1 MKALYCKRGSA
12 QPSQLLYNISY
23 PVDMIYHK
31 YIRRDI
37 SYNAMIYQR
46 YRLGTHATKMR
57 FLGLLDSLLS
67 SGLTADGLE
76 HLSGDILAHAL
87 GDTAGHV
94 GGEVLDDGGSG
105 HAVLGGHLGGGV
117 SDVGGTDKELGISLS
132 LPLAVDGVDGGDDVL
147 DVSAGGILVSGDLL
161 ADNNGL
167 GGAVGLGVAS
177 LSNGDG
183 LGDGLAEGDNRGN
196 DVMGIGEPVSEEELR
211 VGVSIGRGGGE
222 GGGGQKGET
231 KGNHD
236 SQ

>member
-1 MKALYCKRGSA
+1 
-12 QPSQLLYNISY
+12 
-23 PVDMIYHK
+23 
-31 YIRRDI
+31 
-37 SYNAMIYQR
+37 MIYQR

-67 SGLTADGLE
+67 SSLTADGLE

-94 GGEVLDDGGSG
+94 GGEVLD
-105 HAVLGGHLGGGV
+105 
-117 SDVGGTDKELGISLS
+117 VGGTDKELGISLS
-132 LPLAVDGVDGGDDVL
+132 LLLAVDGVDGGDDVL
-147 DVSAGGILVSGDLL
+147 DVSAGRILVSGDLL

-177 LSNGDG
+177 LSDGDG
-183 LGDGLAEGDNRGN
+183 LRDNLAEGDNWGN
-196 DVMGIGEPVSEEELR
+196 DVMGIGEPVSKEELR
-211 VGVSIGRGGGE
+211 VGISFGRGGGE
-222 GGGGQKGET
+222 GGGGQEGET

>member
-12 QPSQLLYNISY
+12 QPGQLLYNISS

-31 YIRRDI
+31 YITHDI

-57 FLGLLDSLLS
+57 FLGLLDGLLS
-67 SGLTADGLE
+67 SSLSAHGLE
-76 HLSGDILAHAL
+76 NLSSDILAHAL
-87 GDTAGHV
+87 GDTLGHV
-94 GGEVLDDGGSG
+94 GGDVLDDGSSG
-105 HAVLGGHLGGGV
+105 DTVLGGHLGGGV
-117 SDVGGTDKELGISLS
+117 GDVGGSNKELG
-132 LPLAVDGVDGGDDVL
+132 
-147 DVSAGGILVSGDLL
+147 
-161 ADNNGL
+161 
-167 GGAVGLGVAS
+167 VGLGVAS

-196 DVMGIGEPVSEEELR
+196 DVIGIGEPVSEEELR
-211 VGVSIGRGGGE
+211 VGVSIGRGGGK
-222 GGGGQKGET
+222 GGGGQEGET